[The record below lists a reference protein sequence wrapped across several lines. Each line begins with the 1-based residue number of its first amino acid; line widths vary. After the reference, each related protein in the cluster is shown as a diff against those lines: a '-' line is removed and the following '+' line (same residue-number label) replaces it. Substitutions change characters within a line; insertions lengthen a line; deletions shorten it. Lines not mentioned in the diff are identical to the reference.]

1 MEMEKIQNEL
11 HREKK
16 YRWFE
21 LIIKEWDNYEL
32 IVWDVKW
39 RFICKTPEDFIQ
51 ILKITK
57 KMLSTYERNKEDDKF
72 YIADKNI
79 NWQIYEDLDL
89 DDWILFDTTYLTDK
103 WISEYIWDN
112 NLQNYVKFINSLI
125 ESKFIKEWKNINIK
139 KLENLI
145 KESYKSQIDSLY
157 NKNNLILKKEFEKYS
172 FYELYNKLFNWWNP
186 WLLKKIVSKIKKWEI
201 GQSILSS
208 VLLNSLIKNG
218 YKIKERYDFID
229 WNNYSNNQELNY
241 FKNLLSKDFKVKF
254 FDKDYNKNI
263 EKLKFIK
270 AKNIIKIIW
279 KTKDWEKIDVGEIQM
294 DNFYADIIWGKNKIK
309 EINESKE
316 VKKNIDI
323 QILWWHIV
331 WEWFVLWEEDPQK
344 YNLNLLKEKIQLDTK
359 RWIWKIYI
367 KNKEKK
373 NVAVITYFI
382 MNKKWQK
389 YVILSKAPMEDKAY
403 DLIVTPLEYNRT
415 IKLNFKNKK
424 DTKTYE
430 KEVWNLVLEVK
441 FEK

>member
-218 YKIKERYDFID
+218 YKIKEIYDFID

-294 DNFYADIIWGKNKIK
+294 DNFYA
-309 EINESKE
+309 S
-316 VKKNIDI
+316 
-323 QILWWHIV
+323 
-331 WEWFVLWEEDPQK
+331 
-344 YNLNLLKEKIQLDTK
+344 
-359 RWIWKIYI
+359 
-367 KNKEKK
+367 
-373 NVAVITYFI
+373 
-382 MNKKWQK
+382 
-389 YVILSKAPMEDKAY
+389 
-403 DLIVTPLEYNRT
+403 
-415 IKLNFKNKK
+415 
-424 DTKTYE
+424 
-430 KEVWNLVLEVK
+430 LV
-441 FEK
+441 

>member
-294 DNFYADIIWGKNKIK
+294 DNFYA
-309 EINESKE
+309 S
-316 VKKNIDI
+316 
-323 QILWWHIV
+323 
-331 WEWFVLWEEDPQK
+331 
-344 YNLNLLKEKIQLDTK
+344 
-359 RWIWKIYI
+359 
-367 KNKEKK
+367 
-373 NVAVITYFI
+373 
-382 MNKKWQK
+382 
-389 YVILSKAPMEDKAY
+389 
-403 DLIVTPLEYNRT
+403 
-415 IKLNFKNKK
+415 
-424 DTKTYE
+424 
-430 KEVWNLVLEVK
+430 LV
-441 FEK
+441 